1 MTEGC
6 APVRLPFTTKPLRTE
21 LFSSWWLRV
30 AAANFVSAREL
41 LCGFHSRHPDVPL
54 PSSLD
59 SCLDPVFLKAIA
71 HFCRV
76 PIAALQSLDLVQ
88 RLPHSQHAL
97 LLRFGSASPSCHRH
111 CDLRVGYAF
120 CPICIAEHPIVH
132 VPWDWCLACLV
143 CCSVHGTSLQLGCHS
158 CGEPDPISFVVP
170 PTHACWSCG
179 ADLTSGPRTLDG
191 LRKTRVAVV
200 ERAYREALLG
210 VAPDP
215 TLLGQVSDRQFRCFV
230 DDMLQLLTR
239 DPRQQ
244 QILQS
249 IWKQHHTLPP
259 GSLLLA
265 TIAGLIL
272 NATPSSDP
280 RLRSI
285 RYRKSLKLWADLLP
299 VLSQSDADAM
309 EKSSRLWPVTLRRR
323 YASALLHYKRKCWPF
338 SPFRLSGSTGFK
350 SNERFEFRQF
360 NATRRL
366 FSPYSGI

>member
-6 APVRLPFTTKPLRTE
+6 APVRLPVTRKPLRTE

-41 LCGFHSRHPDVPL
+41 LCGFHSRHPEVPL

-71 HFCRV
+71 HFCRA

-191 LRKTRVAVV
+191 LRKPA
-200 ERAYREALLG
+200 
-210 VAPDP
+210 
-215 TLLGQVSDRQFRCFV
+215 S
-230 DDMLQLLTR
+230 
-239 DPRQQ
+239 
-244 QILQS
+244 QS
-249 IWKQHHTLPP
+249 SSGHT
-259 GSLLLA
+259 GRR
-265 TIAGLIL
+265 
-272 NATPSSDP
+272 SSG
-280 RLRSI
+280 
-285 RYRKSLKLWADLLP
+285 LLP
-299 VLSQSDADAM
+299 TPHSSAKSVTANFDVLSTTCSNCSPVTRG
-309 EKSSRLWPVTLRRR
+309 SSRYWRT
-323 YASALLHYKRKCWPF
+323 
-338 SPFRLSGSTGFK
+338 SGSSTPRYHPGV
-350 SNERFEFRQF
+350 
-360 NATRRL
+360 
-366 FSPYSGI
+366 FSSPR